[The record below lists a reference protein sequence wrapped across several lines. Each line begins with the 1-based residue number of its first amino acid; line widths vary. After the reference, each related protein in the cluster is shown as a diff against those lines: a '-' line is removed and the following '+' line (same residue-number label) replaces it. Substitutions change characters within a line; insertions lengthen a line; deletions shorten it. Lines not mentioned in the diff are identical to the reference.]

1 MATSNA
7 ATVEEYLAE
16 LPPER
21 REVVS
26 KVRDLVRRNLPKG
39 YSETMS
45 WGMISY
51 GLPLSRYPNTYNGQP
66 LGYVALAAQKNYYA
80 LYLTG
85 PYMDPEQAKQL
96 ADAFQRTGKK
106 MDMGKSCLR
115 FKKLDDLPLDAV
127 GRIIA
132 STPPE
137 DLIGH
142 YERAHAQR

>member
-1 MATSNA
+1 M
-7 ATVEEYLAE
+7 
-16 LPPER
+16 
-21 REVVS
+21 
-26 KVRDLVRRNLPKG
+26 RDLVRRNLPKG

-66 LGYVALAAQKNYYA
+66 LGYVSLAAQKNYYA

-85 PYMDPEQAKQL
+85 PYMDPKQAKQL
-96 ADAFQRTGKK
+96 SDAFEKAGKK

-115 FKKLDDLPLDAV
+115 FKKLDDLPLDAL

-137 DLIGH
+137 DLIAH
-142 YERAHAQR
+142 YERAHARR

>member
-7 ATVEEYLAE
+7 ASVEEYLAA

-39 YSETMS
+39 YNETMS
-45 WGMISY
+45 SGMISY
-51 GLPLSRYPNTYNGQP
+51 GLPLSRYPNTYNRQP

-80 LYLTG
+80 LYLMG
-85 PYMDPEQAKQL
+85 PYMDPKQGKQL
-96 ADAFQRTGKK
+96 ADAFKNAGKT

-132 STPPE
+132 STPPD
-137 DLIGH
+137 DLIAH
-142 YERAHAQR
+142 YERAHAKR